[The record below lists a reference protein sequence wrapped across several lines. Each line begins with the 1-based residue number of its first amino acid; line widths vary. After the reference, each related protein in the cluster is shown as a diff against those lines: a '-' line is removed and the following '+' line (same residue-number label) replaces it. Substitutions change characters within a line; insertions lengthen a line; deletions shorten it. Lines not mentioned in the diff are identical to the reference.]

1 MHGKERLGLDR
12 MAGERTQLSRVTALL
27 GGIILGLA
35 AVVIVL
41 NLNSGHHSEQSGAR
55 DLHAT
60 APATRTAT
68 TSLVSPEGTPAFKSP
83 GAGESATIQLK
94 SQGRQRQFI
103 LSVPKNFYPGRR
115 IPVIFAFHGY
125 GENAALMETYSHL
138 DEAQALIVYPDG
150 IKQSWEGAPYSA
162 TNKGKDRAFVQEIL
176 AALKTVY
183 PVDTQRVFA
192 AGFSNG
198 GGFAAMI
205 GCQMPDLF
213 AGVAL
218 VSAAYYAAVHE
229 NCSGEAVALLDIHGT
244 EDPVVKY
251 NGGTRHGTRYDSVP
265 AVLEKASRRNHCDG
279 GSQFYR
285 INASAVRQD
294 WYGCKLPLS
303 HIRVGEGL
311 HAWPGAPNDKREH
324 VPKNMATDEILRFFG
339 VAKVPAK

>member
-1 MHGKERLGLDR
+1 
-12 MAGERTQLSRVTALL
+12 MAGEKKRLSRVVALL
-27 GGIILGLA
+27 GGIVIGLA
-35 AVVIVL
+35 VVMIAL
-41 NLNSGHHSEQSGAR
+41 YYDTGNHSEQSGSG

-68 TSLVSPEGTPAFKSP
+68 TSIVSPEGTPAFKSP
-83 GAGESATIQLK
+83 GAGESATIQLA
-94 SQGRQRQFI
+94 SAGRTRQFI
-103 LSVPKNFYPGRR
+103 LSVPRNFYPGRR

-125 GENAALMETYSHL
+125 GENAALMETYTHL
-138 DEAQALIVYPDG
+138 DDAQALIVYPDG
-150 IKQSWEGAPYSA
+150 IRQSWEGAPYSV
-162 TNKGKDRAFVQEIL
+162 TNKGKDRQFVHDIL

-183 PVDTQRVFA
+183 PVDTERVFA

-218 VSAAYYAAVHE
+218 VSAAYYPAVHE
-229 NCSGEAVALLDIHGT
+229 NCSGEPVALLDIHGT

-251 NGGTRHGTRYDSVP
+251 DGGTRHGTRYDSVP
-265 AVLEKASRRNHCDG
+265 AVLEKASRRNHCVG

-285 INASAVRQD
+285 INRSAVRQD
-294 WYGCKLPLS
+294 WYGCELPLS
-303 HIRVGEGL
+303 HIRVGEGV

-339 VAKVPAK
+339 IAKVPAR